1 MSPVLLSKKSVER
14 LLFQMLFSM
23 RVSQNTVVLNLQISD
38 CISLAYPI
46 IVELE
51 IWNYSSA

>member
-23 RVSQNTVVLNLQISD
+23 RVSQNTVILNLQISD

-51 IWNYSSA
+51 I